1 MPKSSAEI
9 AQEIEAL
16 KQQMEIGVPYEN
28 SPAYRAARF
37 DWILE
42 GKRDGLD
49 AYQRAVDQA
58 MQNKLQRELTA
69 SEGAANRENA
79 LKIAEMGKLQAAAE
93 RKAKEDE
100 VKALKAAQA
109 RPNYLEY
116 QKKML
121 EAVDNGDL
129 EEAEVQK
136 ANMSALEA
144 EHGMKFGGD
153 AQAMIDARVAAKAR
167 KAANDKAEAE
177 RLDRVSKFTTTLPTT
192 FKNED
197 AKKAAYT
204 MIDENKDMTP
214 KEKTEWR
221 NRIRDIKSGRTKIK
235 EAQEGAAASH
245 AGDETKEALELKK
258 KTMETVEVALKKQ
271 QNGYSITKSQQDAI
285 NLAKQ
290 KGWLK

>member
-16 KQQMEIGVPYEN
+16 KQQMANGVPYEN

-79 LKIAEMGKLQAAAE
+79 LKIAEMGKLQAVAE

-100 VKALKAAQA
+100 IKALKAAQA

-121 EAVDNGDL
+121 EAVDSGDL

-136 ANMSALEA
+136 ANMAALEA

-167 KAANDKAEAE
+167 KKAKEEEEEA

-192 FKNED
+192 FKNEE
-197 AKKAAYT
+197 AKKEAYT
-204 MIDENKDMTP
+204 KIDENKDMTP
-214 KEKTEWR
+214 KERTEWR
-221 NRIRDIKSGRTKIK
+221 NRIRDIKSGRTKIN
-235 EAQEGAAASH
+235 EAIEGAEASH
-245 AGDETKEALELKK
+245 AGGETKETLELKK
-258 KTMETVEVALKKQ
+258 KTMEIVNAALKKQ
-271 QNGYSITKSQQDAI
+271 QMGYALTKTQQDAI
-285 NLAKQ
+285 NLAK
-290 KGWLK
+290 KKKWLK